1 MFFRVN
7 MEEILR
13 KTIISFVK
21 GNDITK
27 FCTLSSVDKKEY
39 VRRYS
44 KVSITKIGKQELLTH
59 QSKGIVPTWDDVDSI
74 ISTKHYKEDQHK
86 SNRRELKSLLL
97 AKYGMPKFL
106 GGMERVV
113 DE

>member
-1 MFFRVN
+1 MQ
-7 MEEILR
+7 L
-13 KTIISFVK
+13 KTTNALVHSYTPGTSRI
-21 GNDITK
+21 
-27 FCTLSSVDKKEY
+27 FCILSSVDKKEY
-39 VRRYS
+39 VRRFS
-44 KVSITKIGKQELLTH
+44 KFSITKIGKQELLTH

-86 SNRRELKSLLL
+86 SNHRELKSLLL

>member
-1 MFFRVN
+1 M
-7 MEEILR
+7 ILQN
-13 KTIISFVK
+13 FVHCRLSK
-21 GNDITK
+21 NRSTFGAFHSK
-27 FCTLSSVDKKEY
+27 F
-39 VRRYS
+39 
-44 KVSITKIGKQELLTH
+44 SITKIGKQELLTH

-74 ISTKHYKEDQHK
+74 IVTKHYKEDQHK

-106 GGMERVV
+106 GGMEQVV